1 MKRSALKLL
10 LSSLSL
16 SLLVTFSGYSS
27 AGEPLTLKKTMKQMR
42 LHYKNALETDS
53 AESFNQNL
61 DIFKT
66 HLDSAQE
73 YDFSPER
80 KVISLE
86 GLNKVE
92 SFVDAIP
99 PATADNLA
107 VVKQQLSE
115 IDDIRTEYHKKAKPG
130 LWEMFIS
137 FLR

>member
-53 AESFNQNL
+53 AESFNKNL

-66 HLDSAQE
+66 HLGSAQE

-92 SFVDAIP
+92 NFVDAIP

>member
-53 AESFNQNL
+53 AESFNKNL

>member
-115 IDDIRTEYHKKAKPG
+115 IDEIRTEYHKKAKPG

-137 FLR
+137 FLK

>member
-53 AESFNQNL
+53 AESFNKNL

-92 SFVDAIP
+92 NFVDAIP

>member
-16 SLLVTFSGYSS
+16 SLLVTVSGYSS

-53 AESFNQNL
+53 AESFNKNL

-99 PATADNLA
+99 PAPADNLA

>member
-16 SLLVTFSGYSS
+16 SLLVTVSGYSS

-92 SFVDAIP
+92 NFVDAIP

-137 FLR
+137 FLK

>member
-16 SLLVTFSGYSS
+16 SLLVTVSGYSS

-92 SFVDAIP
+92 NFVDAIP

>member
-1 MKRSALKLL
+1 MKRSALNLL

-53 AESFNQNL
+53 AESFNKNL

-99 PATADNLA
+99 PATAENLA

>member
-1 MKRSALKLL
+1 MKRSALKRLL
-10 LSSLSL
+10 GSLSL

-42 LHYKNALETDS
+42 LHFKNALETDS
-53 AESFNQNL
+53 ADTFNQNL
-61 DIFKT
+61 EIFKT

-107 VVKQQLSE
+107 VVKLQLSE
-115 IDDIRTEYHKKAKPG
+115 IDEIRTEYHKKAKPG

-137 FLR
+137 FLK

>member
-1 MKRSALKLL
+1 MKHSALKLL
-10 LSSLSL
+10 LGSLSL

-42 LHYKNALETDS
+42 LHFKNALETDS
-53 AESFNQNL
+53 AETFNQNL

-99 PATADNLA
+99 PATADNLD

-115 IDDIRTEYHKKAKPG
+115 IDEIRTEYHKKAKPG

-137 FLR
+137 FLK

>member
-10 LSSLSL
+10 LGSLSL

-42 LHYKNALETDS
+42 LHFKNALETDS
-53 AESFNQNL
+53 AETFNQNL

-115 IDDIRTEYHKKAKPG
+115 IDEIRTEYHKKAKPG

-137 FLR
+137 FLK

>member
-16 SLLVTFSGYSS
+16 SLVVGFSGYTS

-53 AESFNQNL
+53 ADTFNQNL
-61 DIFKT
+61 EAFKT
-66 HLDSAQE
+66 QLDSAQA

-92 SFVDAIP
+92 LLVDAIP
-99 PATADNLA
+99 AATADNLSK
-107 VVKQQLSE
+107 VQLELSKA
-115 IDDIRTEYHKKAKPG
+115 DQLRTEYHKKAKPG
-130 LWEMFIS
+130 LWEMFLS
-137 FLR
+137 FFN

>member
-92 SFVDAIP
+92 NFVDAIP
-99 PATADNLA
+99 TATADNLA

>member
-92 SFVDAIP
+92 NFVDAIP

-137 FLR
+137 FLK

>member
-53 AESFNQNL
+53 AESFNKNL

-92 SFVDAIP
+92 NFVDAIP
-99 PATADNLA
+99 TATADNLA

>member
-1 MKRSALKLL
+1 MKRSALNLL

-53 AESFNQNL
+53 AESFNKNL

-92 SFVDAIP
+92 NFVDAIP

>member
-16 SLLVTFSGYSS
+16 SLLVTVSGYSS

-53 AESFNQNL
+53 AESFNKNL

>member
-53 AESFNQNL
+53 AESFNKNL

-92 SFVDAIP
+92 NFVDAIP

-137 FLR
+137 FLK